1 MAYQVAQAYDEDK
14 NLVPLYIL
22 TDGEVPEVSP
32 GFSAIA
38 ANATVTITQTSTN
51 PTGGTLDLGDME
63 LIKNTWKIEN
73 LSQFTIKVSMSMLDN
88 VGAQSSTGSITIDSM
103 SYSNLSWTPFGS
115 GWGGNIT
122 ILIARIYS

>member
-38 ANATVTITQTSTN
+38 GSAKVTITQTSTN
-51 PTGGTLDLGDME
+51 PTGGTIDLGE
-63 LIKNTWKIEN
+63 LNTTSNTWRIEN
-73 LSQFTIKVSMSMLDN
+73 LSQFTIKVSMSF
-88 VGAQSSTGSITIDSM
+88 VSSTSESSTGSATIDSM
-103 SYSNLSWTPFGS
+103 SYYNLVWTPYWS
-115 GWGGNIT
+115 NIYGNVT
-122 ILIARIYS
+122 ILIARVYS

>member
-14 NLVPLYIL
+14 NLVPLHIL

-51 PTGGTLDLGDME
+51 PTGGTLDLGTFD
-63 LIKNTWKIEN
+63 LINNTWRIEN
-73 LSQFTIKVSMSMLDN
+73 LSQFTIKVSMSMLN
-88 VGAQSSTGSITIDSM
+88 GSSTQSSTGSITINSM
-103 SYSNLSWTPFGS
+103 SYSNLTWSPYGS
-115 GWGGNIT
+115 GWNGDIT

>member
-38 ANATVTITQTSTN
+38 ANAIVTITQTSTN
-51 PTGGTLDLGDME
+51 PTGGTLDLGE
-63 LIKNTWKIEN
+63 LYTTSNTWRIEN
-73 LSQFTIKVSMSMLDN
+73 LSQFTIKVSMSF
-88 VGAQSSTGSITIDSM
+88 VSSSSESSTGNITVNPS
-103 SYSNLSWTPFGS
+103 SYSNLTWTPYWS
-115 GWGGNIT
+115 NIKGNVT
-122 ILIARIYS
+122 LLIARIYS